1 MERSGIGCQCG
12 GAPTISRLPGVAG
25 VRPRPNTEGA
35 KTKTAPAMDEQKQT
49 TRQDPLINL
58 LFDDGLQN
66 ALPRIAEIL
75 MNAAMLLERETHIGA
90 APYQRGIERNGYANG
105 FKPRTYQTGV
115 GVLDLAVPQVRE
127 SDTVFRTSLL
137 QKGSRS
143 DRALKSAIATMYVE
157 GVSTRRVTR
166 IMEDLCGFEVS
177 SGQVSNLNKQLD
189 AEFEKWR
196 NRPLPQIAYMTLDA
210 TYYKVRIDGVVRDCA
225 TLIAYG
231 VRRDDGKRMIL
242 GVSCALSEAE
252 VHWRGFLI
260 GLKQRGIGIA
270 DLVTSDAHSGLK
282 AALKATLSGTP
293 WQRCQFHLQ
302 QNAQE
307 YVTKQDLKGKVA
319 ADIRVIFN
327 ADDLDHAEER
337 LKDFVKTY
345 SESQPKLAAWAEEN
359 LPEGFAVF
367 AFPEAHRKRLRTS
380 NACENVNGQIKKRTR
395 VVGLF
400 PSEESLLRLVTGV
413 IIEISET
420 WETGKA
426 YLSLN

>member
-1 MERSGIGCQCG
+1 
-12 GAPTISRLPGVAG
+12 
-25 VRPRPNTEGA
+25 
-35 KTKTAPAMDEQKQT
+35 
-49 TRQDPLINL
+49 
-58 LFDDGLQN
+58 
-66 ALPRIAEIL
+66 

-90 APYQRGIERNGYANG
+90 SPYQRGTERNGYANG
-105 FKPRTYQTGV
+105 FKSRKFHTGI
-115 GVLDLAVPQVRE
+115 GALEISVPQVRE
-127 SDTVFRTSLL
+127 SDAPFRSSLL
-137 QKGSRS
+137 EKGSRS
-143 DRALKSAIATMYVE
+143 DRALKSAIAIMYVQ
-157 GVSTRRVTR
+157 GVSTRRVTK
-166 IMEDLCGFEVS
+166 IMEELCGFEVS
-177 SGQVSNLNKQLD
+177 SGQVSNLNKELD

-196 NRPLPQIAYMTLDA
+196 NRPLPPIKYITLDA
-210 TYYKVRIDGVVRDCA
+210 TYYKVRIDGVVRDSA

-231 VRRDDGKRMIL
+231 VRCEDGKRIIL

-252 VHWRGFLI
+252 VHWRNFLNE
-260 GLKQRGIGIA
+260 LKDRGIGIPK
-270 DLVTSDAHSGLK
+270 LVTSDAHRGLK
-282 AALKATLSGTP
+282 AALKAALHGTP

-307 YVTKQDLKGKVA
+307 YVTKQHLKSKVA
-319 ADIRVIFN
+319 ADIRAIFN
-327 ADDLDHAEER
+327 ADDLAHAEQR
-337 LKDFVKTY
+337 LKEFVKIY

-413 IIEISET
+413 LIEISET

>member
-1 MERSGIGCQCG
+1 
-12 GAPTISRLPGVAG
+12 
-25 VRPRPNTEGA
+25 
-35 KTKTAPAMDEQKQT
+35 MDEQKQT
-49 TRQDPLINL
+49 THQDPLINL

-105 FKPRTYQTGV
+105 FKTRTFQTGI
-115 GVLDLAVPQVRE
+115 GALKLSVPQVRE
-127 SDTVFRTSLL
+127 SDTVFSTSLL
-137 QKGSRS
+137 DKGSRS

-157 GVSTRRVTR
+157 GVSTRRVTK
-166 IMEDLCGFEVS
+166 IMEELCGFEVS

-196 NRPLPQIAYMTLDA
+196 TRPLPPIAYMILDA

-231 VRRDDGKRMIL
+231 IRRDDGKRMVL

-252 VHWRGFLI
+252 VHWRVFLN
-260 GLKQRGIGIA
+260 GLKERGIGIP
-270 DLVTSDAHSGLK
+270 DLVTSDAHGGLK
-282 AALKATLSGTP
+282 AALKAALQGTP

-307 YVTKQDLKGKVA
+307 YVTKQHLKSKVA

-327 ADDLDHAEER
+327 ADDRAHAEER
-337 LKDFVKTY
+337 LKEFVKTY

-400 PSEESLLRLVTGV
+400 PSEESLLGLVTGV
-413 IIEISET
+413 LVEISET

-426 YLSLN
+426 YLSHN

>member
-1 MERSGIGCQCG
+1 
-12 GAPTISRLPGVAG
+12 
-25 VRPRPNTEGA
+25 
-35 KTKTAPAMDEQKQT
+35 
-49 TRQDPLINL
+49 
-58 LFDDGLQN
+58 
-66 ALPRIAEIL
+66 
-75 MNAAMLLERETHIGA
+75 LLE
-90 APYQRGIERNGYANG
+90 
-105 FKPRTYQTGV
+105 
-115 GVLDLAVPQVRE
+115 
-127 SDTVFRTSLL
+127 
-137 QKGSRS
+137 KGSRS

-166 IMEDLCGFEVS
+166 IMEQMCGFEVS

-189 AEFEKWR
+189 SEFEKWR
-196 NRPLPQIAYMTLDA
+196 TRPLPGISFMTLDA

-225 TLIAYG
+225 TLIAHG

-252 VHWRGFLI
+252 VHWRGFLN
-260 GLKQRGIGIA
+260 GLKERGIGIP
-270 DLVTSDAHSGLK
+270 DLVTSDAHGGLK
-282 AALKATLSGTP
+282 AALKAALNGTP

-307 YVTKQDLKGKVA
+307 YVTKQHLKGKVA
-319 ADIRVIFN
+319 SDIKVIFN
-327 ADDLDHAEER
+327 ADDRAHAEER
-337 LKDFVKTY
+337 LKDFVKIY
-345 SESQPKLAAWAEEN
+345 SESQPRLAAWAEEN

-413 IIEISET
+413 LIEISET
-420 WETGKA
+420 WETGKT
-426 YLSLN
+426 YLTPS

>member
-1 MERSGIGCQCG
+1 
-12 GAPTISRLPGVAG
+12 
-25 VRPRPNTEGA
+25 
-35 KTKTAPAMDEQKQT
+35 MDEQNHT
-49 TRQDPLINL
+49 TQQDPLINL
-58 LFDDGLQN
+58 LFNDGLQN

-90 APYQRGIERNGYANG
+90 APYQRGVERNGYANG
-105 FKPRTYQTGV
+105 FKSRTFQTGI
-115 GVLDLAVPQVRE
+115 GALKLSVPQVRE
-127 SDTVFRTSLL
+127 SDSVFSSALL
-137 QKGSRS
+137 EKGSRS

-157 GVSTRRVTR
+157 GVSTRRVTK
-166 IMEDLCGFEVS
+166 IMEELCGFEVS
-177 SGQVSNLNKQLD
+177 SGQVSKLNKQLD
-189 AEFEKWR
+189 LEFEKWR
-196 NRPLPQIAYMTLDA
+196 TRPLPPIAYMTLDA
-210 TYYKVRIDGVVRDCA
+210 TYHKVRIDGVVRDCA
-225 TLIAYG
+225 TLTAYG
-231 VRRDDGKRMIL
+231 ICCDDGKRIIL

-252 VHWRGFLI
+252 VHWRVFLNGI
-260 GLKQRGIGIA
+260 KERGIGIPS
-270 DLVTSDAHSGLK
+270 LVTSDAHGGLK
-282 AALKATLSGTP
+282 AALKAALNGTP

-307 YVTKQDLKGKVA
+307 YVTKQHLKGKVA

-327 ADDLDHAEER
+327 ADDRAHAEER

-345 SESQPKLAAWAEEN
+345 SETQPKLAAWAEEN
-359 LPEGFAVF
+359 LPDGFTVF

-380 NACENVNGQIKKRTR
+380 NACENVNSQIKRRTR

-413 IIEISET
+413 LIEISET

>member
-1 MERSGIGCQCG
+1 
-12 GAPTISRLPGVAG
+12 
-25 VRPRPNTEGA
+25 
-35 KTKTAPAMDEQKQT
+35 MDEHKQT
-49 TRQDPLINL
+49 THQDPLINL
-58 LFDDGLQN
+58 LFEDGLQN

-75 MNAAMLLERETHIGA
+75 MNAAMLLEREKHIGA
-90 APYQRGIERNGYANG
+90 APYQRGAADRNGYANG
-105 FKPRTYQTGV
+105 FKPRNFQTGI
-115 GVLDLAVPQVRE
+115 GALELSLPQVRQSE
-127 SDTVFRTSLL
+127 KPFRTSLL
-137 QKGSRS
+137 EKGSRS

-166 IMEDLCGFEVS
+166 IMEQMCGFEVS

-189 AEFEKWR
+189 SEFEKWR
-196 NRPLPQIAYMTLDA
+196 TRPLPEISHISLDA

-225 TLIAYG
+225 TLIAHG
-231 VRRDDGKRMIL
+231 IRRDDGKRMIL

-252 VHWRGFLI
+252 VHWRGFLT
-260 GLKQRGIGIA
+260 GLKERGIGIP

-282 AALKATLSGTP
+282 AALKASLNATP

-307 YVTKQDLKGKVA
+307 YVTKQHLKSKVA
-319 ADIRVIFN
+319 SDIKVIFN
-327 ADDLDHAEER
+327 ADDRAHAEER

-345 SESQPKLAAWAEEN
+345 GESQPRLAAWAEEN

-367 AFPEAHRKRLRTS
+367 AFPEAHRRRLRTS

-413 IIEISET
+413 LIEISET
-420 WETGKA
+420 WETGKT
-426 YLSLN
+426 YLTPS